1 VKEWVRGNEMSL
13 GKIRLLT
20 MKSRGK
26 KASVQEI
33 LMLMLA
39 SLRMITEIM
48 GVITKD
54 RERDK

>member
-1 VKEWVRGNEMSL
+1 MKEWVRGNEMSL

-33 LMLMLA
+33 LMWMLA

>member
-1 VKEWVRGNEMSL
+1 
-13 GKIRLLT
+13 

>member
-1 VKEWVRGNEMSL
+1 MKEWVRGNEMSL